1 MSDNLN
7 SQFDQTNRND
17 PATTVGDSSST
28 SSDRTGLVTRWIF
41 YSLIILSSCVAA
53 SIRISNVNAVPLEIR
68 EERGIDG
75 TPLLCANDRSR
86 WCTIRALGDDGIY
99 EIDDIISDPKTGEF
113 SLEPKGRRNRSWA
126 TIDLVKHV
134 DKNGEMH
141 FYSSKPT
148 LFPTML
154 AYLYR
159 GLKAAT
165 GKNLEDDTFYVVG
178 LILVIVNVIPMGIL
192 LVLLAAVL
200 EMASERTFTKIILLI
215 GASFGT
221 FLTSFAVT
229 LNNHS
234 PAVFSVAMTLFA
246 LFHILKNRNAIG
258 LHFFVA
264 GVFSAFAAANE
275 LPALSFFCFVGFI
288 LLLQNWTKTLLLFV
302 PGAILVVAPFF
313 WTNKL
318 AHDDWI
324 PPYVHRNDG
333 AVIATIDEAIFDSV
347 RDLNVTQEL
356 VAILDEHE
364 GEIGFPIS
372 EKSATIAEGQ
382 MPLGKKTVER
392 YVLTQTD
399 DSQRLAIVKRT
410 DGAFEIRKWNNW
422 YDYPESQ
429 WLLGKKQGVD
439 KGEPSAAAYAFHC
452 LIGHHGI
459 FSLTPIWILSLCGF
473 PLLFRGRMKKFSW
486 FGVMVIIVSVVVVTF
501 YLTRPQEDRNYGG
514 GTSTLRWLLWLA
526 PMWIVAA
533 VPFVDL
539 ISRSIWGK
547 IIVVVLTIGSIASAH
562 YSAMNPWVH
571 PWFYE
576 LMVELEWIKPF

>member
-1 MSDNLN
+1 MNENLN
-7 SQFDQTNRND
+7 KEDRNRRSNGF
-17 PATTVGDSSST
+17 AETQNGEIG
-28 SSDRTGLVTRWIF
+28 RLALKALVARWIV
-41 YSLIILSSCVAA
+41 YSLIILTSAVAA

-68 EERGIDG
+68 NDRGIVG

-86 WCTIRALGDDGIY
+86 WSTIRALGDNNVY
-99 EIDDIISDPKTGEF
+99 EIDSIISDPKTGEF
-113 SLEPKGRRNRSWA
+113 SLEPTGRRNRYWA

-154 AYLYR
+154 AYLYK
-159 GLKAAT
+159 GIKVAT
-165 GKNLEDDTFYVVG
+165 GKDLESDTFFVVR
-178 LILVIVNVIPMGIL
+178 LILIIVNVIPMAIL
-192 LVLLAAVL
+192 LVLLAIIL
-200 EMASERTFTKIILLI
+200 EQVSEQSFTKIMLLVA
-215 GASFGT
+215 ASFGT
-221 FLTSFAVT
+221 FLTPFTIT

-234 PAVFSVAMTLFA
+234 PAAFSVAMTLFA
-246 LFHILKNRNAIG
+246 LFHILKNRDAMG
-258 LHFFVA
+258 LNFFIA
-264 GVFSAFAAANE
+264 GLFSAFAAANE
-275 LPALSFFCFVGFI
+275 LPALSFFCFIGFV
-288 LLLQNWTKTLLLFV
+288 LLLQNWAKTLFLFILGALLV
-302 PGAILVVAPFF
+302 IAPFF

-333 AVIATIDEAIFDSV
+333 AVIATLEEEEFSLV
-347 RDLNVTQEL
+347 RQLKVSNEL
-356 VAILDEHE
+356 VSILDEHE
-364 GEIGFPIS
+364 KEIGFLVS

-382 MPLGKKTVER
+382 MPLGKKTIER
-392 YVLTQTD
+392 YVLTQNN

-410 DGAFEIRKWNNW
+410 NGRYEIRKWNNW

-439 KGEPSAAAYAFHC
+439 KGEPDAGVYALHC

-459 FSLTPIWILSLCGF
+459 FSLTPIWILSLCGC
-473 PLLFRGRMKKFSW
+473 PLLFNGRMKKFSW
-486 FGVMVIIVSVVVVTF
+486 FGVMVIVISVVVIGF
-501 YLTRPQEDRNYGG
+501 YISRPLEDRNYGG
-514 GTSTLRWLLWLA
+514 GTSALRWLLWLA
-526 PMWIVAA
+526 PMWIIAA
-533 VPFVDL
+533 APFVDL

-547 IIVVVLTIGSIASAH
+547 IVVVLLIAGSIASAH

-576 LMVELEWIKPF
+576 LMLHLKWIKPF